1 MGGRGASSGKGKSGL
16 SGSKTPALSKPTISS
31 TPLKKMT
38 NAALKKELLKL
49 TTYYY
54 KSGKSGISFGNR
66 SPEEAAKMLVGQK
79 RSRSSME
86 KDYRALLKRIK

>member
-1 MGGRGASSGKGKSGL
+1 MGGRGASSSKGK